1 MSQAIPQPNILAV
14 ILSGGTGARLYPL
27 TKLRAKPAVPIG
39 GKYRL
44 VDIPISNCLNSGI
57 DQIYVLTQ
65 FNSVSL
71 HRHITRTYR
80 FDLFSHGWVQILA
93 AEQTPSNRDWYQ
105 GTADAVRKQLSELRA
120 LDTREYLILSSDH
133 LYRMDYSA
141 FIHAHRKY
149 DADITVSVTPTS
161 RLNALRFGIVQTDP
175 SQRIIDYRE
184 KPSDPAQL
192 ADLVSFPNSDRP
204 YLASMGIYIFRA
216 EVLHQLLET
225 STGSD
230 FSKHILPPSLMH
242 YDVRAYKFDGYWEDI
257 GTIRNYYEAN
267 IGLTHPEP
275 SFSFY
280 DPEHPMYSYPEI
292 LPATHLDQ
300 GSTLDRTLLADG
312 CRIVRS
318 EICESVIG
326 LRSMI
331 GPNAKLS
338 RVIML
343 GADYYETDSQQTAN
357 RGRGI
362 PHLGI
367 GPDCTI
373 EAAIIDRNSRIGSG
387 VVIRNLPERPDT
399 ETEHYV
405 SRDGIVVVPKNT
417 VIPPGTL
424 I

>member
-1 MSQAIPQPNILAV
+1 MSHAIPQPNVLAV

-27 TKLRAKPAVPIG
+27 TKLRSKPAVPIG

-80 FDLFSHGWVQILA
+80 FDLFSRGWVQILA

-120 LDTREYLILSSDH
+120 LEMREYLVLSSDH

-141 FIHAHRKY
+141 FVHAHRKN
-149 DADITVSVTPTS
+149 DADITVAITPTS
-161 RLNALRFGIVQTDP
+161 RLNALRFGIVHTDDNL
-175 SQRIIDYRE
+175 RITDYRE
-184 KPSDPAQL
+184 KPSGTAQL
-192 ADLVSFPNSDRP
+192 SELVSFAGSERP
-204 YLASMGIYIFRA
+204 YLASMGIYLFRA
-216 EVLHQLLET
+216 EVLHRLLET

-230 FSKHILPPSLMH
+230 FSKHILPPSLQA
-242 YDVRAYKFDGYWEDI
+242 YNVRGYRFDGYWEDI

-267 IGLTHPEP
+267 LGLTHPEP

-280 DPEHPMYSYPEI
+280 EPEHPMYSFPEI

-300 GSTLDRTLLADG
+300 NSTLDRTLLSDG

-318 EICESVIG
+318 DISESVIG

-331 GPNAKLS
+331 GPNARLS

-343 GADYYETDSQQTAN
+343 GADDYETDVQQTVA

-362 PHLGI
+362 P
-367 GPDCTI
+367 
-373 EAAIIDRNSRIGSG
+373 RIGDD
-387 VVIRNLPERPDT
+387 VIIRDWPERPDT
-399 ETEHYV
+399 ETEYYV

-417 VIPPGTL
+417 TIPHGT
-424 I
+424 II

>member
-1 MSQAIPQPNILAV
+1 MSHAIPQPNVLAV

-27 TKLRAKPAVPIG
+27 TKLRAKPAVPIA

-57 DQIYVLTQ
+57 DQIFVLTQ
-65 FNSVSL
+65 FNSFSL

-93 AEQTPSNRDWYQ
+93 AEQTPGNRDWYQ
-105 GTADAVRKQLSELRA
+105 GTADAVRKQLFELRI
-120 LDTREYLILSSDH
+120 LEKREYLVLSSDH
-133 LYRMDYSA
+133 LYRMDYSD
-141 FIHAHRKY
+141 FVHAHRKY
-149 DADITVSVTPTS
+149 DADITVAVTPTS
-161 RLNALRFGIVQTDP
+161 RLNALRFGIVQTD
-175 SQRIIDYRE
+175 SNQRITVYRE
-184 KPSDPAQL
+184 KPSDTGLL
-192 ADLVSFPNSDRP
+192 ADLVSFPGSDRP

-216 EVLHQLLET
+216 EVLHHLLET

-230 FSKHILPPSLMH
+230 FSKHILPPSLAA
-242 YDVRAYKFDGYWEDI
+242 YDVRAYRFDGYWEDI

-275 SFSFY
+275 TFSFY
-280 DPEHPMYSYPEI
+280 DPDHPMYSYPEI

-300 GSTLDRTLLADG
+300 GSTLDRTLLSDG
-312 CRIVRS
+312 CRVVRS

-331 GPNAKLS
+331 GPNASLT

-343 GADYYETDSQQTAN
+343 GADDYETDVQQTIS

-362 PHLGI
+362 PQLGI
-367 GPDCTI
+367 GPNCRI
-373 EAAIIDRNSRIGSG
+373 ETAIIDKNARIGDG
-387 VVIRNLPERPDT
+387 VVIRDWPERPDA

-417 VIPPGTL
+417 VIPPGT
-424 I
+424 II